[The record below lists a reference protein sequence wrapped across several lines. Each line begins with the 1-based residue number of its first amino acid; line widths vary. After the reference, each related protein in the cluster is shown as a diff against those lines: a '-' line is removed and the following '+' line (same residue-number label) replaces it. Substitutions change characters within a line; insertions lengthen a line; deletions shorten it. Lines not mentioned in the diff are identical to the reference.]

1 MTIPPLWQRAGNAQ
15 RKAQILRA
23 VAQKVQAEVCQ
34 TLLMRQQQQREER
47 EWREWERLRRLMPGA
62 NALTLNLT
70 AQILV
75 ARGLDT

>member
-1 MTIPPLWQRAGNAQ
+1 MTISHLWQRAGNAQ
-15 RKAQILRA
+15 WKAQVLRA

-47 EWREWERLRRLMPGA
+47 ERREWERLHKLMPEA
-62 NALTLNLT
+62 NALTRDLM